1 MMAGK
6 YMMHRKIMREI
17 VKASEKYSVPDDIP
31 LEREKLI
38 EIAAQCFATLAAI
51 DFRAAM
57 DYRAALNHGVT
68 PIVEKRLPSD
78 KG

>member
-17 VKASEKYSVPDDIP
+17 VKASEKYAVPEEIP

-38 EIAAQCFATLAAI
+38 EIAAQCYATLAAI
-51 DFRAAM
+51 DFRAAFNQVI
-57 DYRAALNHGVT
+57 AA
-68 PIVEKRLPSD
+68 IVEKRLPSD
-78 KG
+78 KE